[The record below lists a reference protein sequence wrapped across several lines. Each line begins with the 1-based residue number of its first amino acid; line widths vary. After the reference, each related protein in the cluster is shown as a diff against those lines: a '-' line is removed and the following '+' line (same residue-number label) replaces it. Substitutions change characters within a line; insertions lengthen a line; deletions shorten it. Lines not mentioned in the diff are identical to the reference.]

1 MSKVIKTFDWHLA
14 LVSLRNVA
22 KLTPNECATCCML
35 LSIASCVN
43 RQLTDKFLYLIKE
56 VQRFQCCVYC
66 SHLTNKYLK
75 AGFKLK

>member
-14 LVSLRNVA
+14 LVSLRNAA

-43 RQLTDKFLYLIKE
+43 RQLTSFYISLKKFK
-56 VQRFQCCVYC
+56 
-66 SHLTNKYLK
+66 
-75 AGFKLK
+75 GFSVVFIAPI